1 MLIAIFFSGTP
12 TPFDIYLPSG
22 GQDLS
27 QMSVDQLDCS
37 VANNDA
43 QRSMLTNE
51 ATRSAQ
57 RSAQR
62 PIITSTKD
70 KVDASKL
77 NDIQVIATLNSG
89 N

>member
-51 ATRSAQ
+51 AK

>member
-57 RSAQR
+57 R

-77 NDIQVIATLNSG
+77 NDMQVIATLNTG